1 MPYCWRGK
9 SKCPQY
15 PKGSKQNDAIQI
27 SHCDPYCNW
36 RNAPVNLQVLNV
48 QQGEMLKPA
57 RHQVQSY
64 PANTPTHQ
72 QTSIVNVQ
80 ILCNWFHVRL
90 VSLTKFTMISD
101 VRSVFS
107 CNWKWVFE
115 WVSVIVGQIRTPR
128 NLQNC
133 SYVFSCCFLPFP
145 TKPCEKKK
153 LSFSVKTKTAPG
165 FEVLAILF
173 RVHRQVLD
181 LYLHVQTANDGHK
194 IGNIQT
200 RVAHLLHEFLHALHP
215 FVLVPG
221 RNLRIKTLKIET
233 SKM

>member
-1 MPYCWRGK
+1 MYVLYFR
-9 SKCPQY
+9 
-15 PKGSKQNDAIQI
+15 AIGNGCL
-27 SHCDPYCNW
+27 S
-36 RNAPVNLQVLNV
+36 R
-48 QQGEMLKPA
+48 
-57 RHQVQSY
+57 
-64 PANTPTHQ
+64 
-72 QTSIVNVQ
+72 
-80 ILCNWFHVRL
+80 
-90 VSLTKFTMISD
+90 
-101 VRSVFS
+101 
-107 CNWKWVFE
+107 
-115 WVSVIVGQIRTPR
+115 VSVLVGQIRTPC

-153 LSFSVKTKTAPG
+153 KLFFSVKTKTAPG

-221 RNLRIKTLKIET
+221 RNLRIKKHWKLKHPKCKNHSMSTKCQSHINGQT
-233 SKM
+233 VNLGARGMRHDYHCLSSCRG